1 MFGILTVAIF
11 LPAAMGLPVYVLG
24 RRNIRLARLLGVGTT
39 AAELVV
45 TLIILGVFSYGIGGF
60 QLAEKADLASSFG
73 LTYHVALGRISLP
86 LLLIPT
92 NLSFLAPYGSNRL
105 IKGLEPEDHPL
116 VPLLENG
123 INRWLT

>member
-60 QLAEKADLASSFG
+60 QLAEKVDWASSFG
-73 LTYHVALGRISLP
+73 LTCLLATSSASPRASYAAYSARFIMVFLFDRQKPDGLIQKLASQRPPGGIDCSSL
-86 LLLIPT
+86 
-92 NLSFLAPYGSNRL
+92 
-105 IKGLEPEDHPL
+105 
-116 VPLLENG
+116 
-123 INRWLT
+123 